1 MPAMKSS
8 KVKIQKRRLTD
19 QIVETL
25 VSMIAGG
32 TFKPGDKLPPESEL
46 MKQFEVG
53 RSSIREAVG
62 ALSLIGLL
70 SVNHGRGTRVT
81 ISLNEAL
88 SKSLGWVISTMGR
101 EKVREL
107 VEARIELEQTIVRL
121 AVDRGTEED
130 LAEIRYHHEQLQTA
144 KRGSKKLAQADLA
157 FHTALA
163 KASHNDILIRVISE
177 LRQPMRRWMEQKA
190 SVDWGYD
197 KVLEQHEAIL
207 EAIEARDAQKAQAAL
222 REHLE
227 ITGRR
232 LIAILLERCS
242 K

>member
-1 MPAMKSS
+1 MKSS
-8 KVKIQKRRLTD
+8 TIRIQRRRLTD

-25 VSMIAGG
+25 VSMIANGK
-32 TFKPGDKLPPESEL
+32 FKPGEKLPPEPEL

-70 SVNHGRGTRVT
+70 SVNHGRGTRVN
-81 ISLNEAL
+81 ISLDEAL
-88 SKSLGWVISTMGR
+88 SRSLGWVISTMGR

-121 AVDRGTEED
+121 AVDRATEED
-130 LAEIRYHHEQLQTA
+130 LAEIRYHHEQLKTA
-144 KRGSKKLAQADLA
+144 KKGSRKLTQADLA

-163 KASHNDILIRVISE
+163 KASHNDILIRLILE

-190 SVDWGYD
+190 SVYWGYD

-207 EAIEARDAQKAQAAL
+207 EAIEVRDAEKAQAAL

>member
-1 MPAMKSS
+1 
-8 KVKIQKRRLTD
+8 
-19 QIVETL
+19 
-25 VSMIAGG
+25 MIADG
-32 TFKPGDKLPPESEL
+32 TFRPGDKLPPESEL

-70 SVNHGRGTRVT
+70 SVNHGSGTRVT
-81 ISLNEAL
+81 VSLDEAL
-88 SKSLGWVISTMGR
+88 SRSLGWVISTMGQ
-101 EKVREL
+101 EKVQEL

-121 AVDRGTEED
+121 AVDRATKED
-130 LAEIRYHHEQLQTA
+130 LAEIRYHHERLKSA
-144 KRGSKKLAQADLA
+144 KKGSRKLTQADLA

-197 KVLEQHEAIL
+197 KIFEQHEAIL
-207 EAIEARDAQKAQAAL
+207 EGIETRDAQKAQAAL

-232 LIAILLERCS
+232 LISILLERCS
-242 K
+242 T